1 MIKGLTASGAAT
13 ATGVPTSSA
22 WASKGL
28 FSAFPNDCL
37 PWTLGEDVCANA
49 CSLRLDGTTTL
60 GGGSPCAV
68 ETGAAL
74 SAVGARLPAR
84 DVADAWR
91 ERPLA
96 LGWRSMLRRR
106 LAGEGALGASLA
118 GGRGKMLLRRAPPLA
133 GGAASFGGGGG
144 GGITRRVPD
153 AAAEEGRETGLGMRE
168 EKSPNNE
175 LRLAAGGGGGGGG
188 GGDVGGGGVGGG
200 GPAGGGGEL
209 PEPAFMMARATAEGL
224 VMPWSIPG
232 GSKGLASAACSVG
245 ESS

>member
-22 WASKGL
+22 CVSKGL
-28 FSAFPNDCL
+28 FAAFPNDCL

-68 ETGAAL
+68 DAGAAL

-84 DVADAWR
+84 AVADAWR

-118 GGRGKMLLRRAPPLA
+118 GGRGKILLRRAPPLA

-144 GGITRRVPD
+144 GITKRVPD
-153 AAAEEGRETGLGMRE
+153 AAAEEGREAGLGIRE

-175 LRLAAGGGGGGGG
+175 LRLAAGGGG
-188 GGDVGGGGVGGG
+188 GGGGVGGG

-232 GSKGLASAACSVG
+232 GSKGLASAA
-245 ESS
+245 

>member
-49 CSLRLDGTTTL
+49 CSLRLDGTATL

-68 ETGAAL
+68 KTGAAL

-106 LAGEGALGASLA
+106 LAGEGALGTSLA

-188 GGDVGGGGVGGG
+188 
-200 GPAGGGGEL
+200 PAGGGGEL